1 MKDCSIVT
9 ATYELT
15 DGLKGTIGI
24 VGPKRMDYPKVMK
37 TLETLMQQLNAI
49 FPKVPELEK
58 KEAGEDEDVLE
69 ADQKDPVET

>member
-9 ATYELT
+9 ATYELS

-58 KEAGEDEDVLE
+58 KEAGEDVLE